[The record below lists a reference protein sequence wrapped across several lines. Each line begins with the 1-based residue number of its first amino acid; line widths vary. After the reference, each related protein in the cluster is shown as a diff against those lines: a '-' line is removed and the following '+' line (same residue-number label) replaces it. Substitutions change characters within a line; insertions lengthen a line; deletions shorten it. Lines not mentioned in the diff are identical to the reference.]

1 MAELRRI
8 LLVEDSQY
16 DAELIVAALAENGFA
31 HTIEIV
37 RDGAALESFLQRTRS
52 DLPAEG
58 NLVGVLLDLH
68 LPRSDSLEILTV
80 IRKDRALRSIPVVM
94 LASSREEQELAM
106 SYGPVVSG
114 FVEKPVDFQ
123 QFVRAIK
130 QVGLLLGLID

>member
-8 LLVEDSQY
+8 VLVEDNQY

-37 RDGAALESFLQRTRS
+37 RDGAALESLLQRARS
-52 DLPAEG
+52 EPPAEG
-58 NLVGVLLDLH
+58 SLAGVLLDLH
-68 LPRSDSLEILTV
+68 LPRSDGLEILGL

-94 LASSREEQELAM
+94 LASSQEEQELAK
-106 SYGPVVSG
+106 SYGPEVSG

-123 QFVRAIK
+123 QFVSAIK